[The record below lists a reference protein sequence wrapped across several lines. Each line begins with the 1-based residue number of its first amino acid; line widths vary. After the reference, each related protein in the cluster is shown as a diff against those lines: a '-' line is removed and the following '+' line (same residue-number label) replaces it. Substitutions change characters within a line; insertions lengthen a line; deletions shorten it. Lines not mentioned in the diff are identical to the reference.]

1 MTPQMKPIRSFLFV
15 PGNKESMLDK
25 AANARADA
33 LILDLEDSVPP
44 TEKLAARALVARK
57 IPELIAQ
64 GQRIWVRINR
74 TAHIYDLDDIV
85 AIAQPGV
92 EGIFISKPW
101 GPEDV
106 HMAACMLAEAETRAN
121 LPLGSLRLIPLLE
134 TARSLQLAFEIAQHE
149 RVPAIVGATA
159 KNADVGR
166 ALKYVWT
173 AEGRESEYMKS
184 RVVMAARA
192 AGKQPIGGIW
202 QQIKDLE
209 DEPGD
214 DVFVRRG
221 KRLTGLTPPGET
233 MLPIV
238 ERLLLEAENLRR
250 AGDEFTAAERGGLV
264 VAATHSQARYALPQV
279 VRDFRQH
286 YPQVS
291 LHLRQGSPRQVAEM
305 LLSGEADIGV
315 ATEALAGYERLVTL
329 PCYRWS
335 HSIVVPPG
343 HALLQGSGPVTLQAL
358 ARDRKSVV

>member
-1 MTPQMKPIRSFLFV
+1 MTTQMKPIRSFLFV

-44 TEKLAARALVARK
+44 AEKLAARALVARK

-209 DEPGD
+209 
-214 DVFVRRG
+214 
-221 KRLTGLTPPGET
+221 GL
-233 MLPIV
+233 
-238 ERLLLEAENLRR
+238 AK
-250 AGDEFTAAERGGLV
+250 ASAFD
-264 VAATHSQARYALPQV
+264 
-279 VRDFRQH
+279 RQ
-286 YPQVS
+286 
-291 LHLRQGSPRQVAEM
+291 LGM
-305 LLSGEADIGV
+305 SGELALHPMQVETINRAYTPTAEDVAYYQGMIDALEEAQKQGRASVMYDGEHIDIAHV
-315 ATEALAGYERLVTL
+315 KTAREIIALAQSFNR
-329 PCYRWS
+329 
-335 HSIVVPPG
+335 
-343 HALLQGSGPVTLQAL
+343 
-358 ARDRKSVV
+358 